1 MTTNVQESQRRLH
14 KEASSARMKRDEDDV
29 KKVFEVISNW
39 RNPFEPSEELLSLSS
54 GYVASES
61 MKADLLLAKEKG
73 TTALTAFVE
82 ERLVTNSTG
91 FFQTL
96 PKLKLRSFRDAQKKT
111 SVTAGDRNFIIR
123 ADRNLFARL
132 LVIGQSRQMDLK
144 DLLSHELGPL
154 PWSLASS
161 DGSLAKTNKAI
172 LSKLLENGVECLPT
186 LPDLTTAVI
195 IDAMAMLQT
204 LVRIPNRFCKLVD
217 MAMTRILI
225 EAGQAARI
233 DFVGDQYTA
242 NSIKNTE
249 NNKRGRDGEIVI
261 NITNGQQFC
270 PRRGKSSRQKEVTKL
285 VSQTSLHVSGQKMR
299 STPRKSKSTLS
310 LSLMETIS
318 PNSLPL
324 MVQLLYAQSCSN
336 QEEADT
342 RMLLHANNASQHGHQ
357 HIAIR
362 SSDTDVEVLAY
373 YY

>member
-1 MTTNVQESQRRLH
+1 
-14 KEASSARMKRDEDDV
+14 MKRDEDDV

-39 RNPFEPSEELLSLSS
+39 RSPFEPSEELLSLSS

-82 ERLVTNSTG
+82 ERLVTNSTE

-96 PKLKLRSFRDAQKKT
+96 PKLKVGSFRDAQKKT

-204 LVRIPNRFCKLVD
+204 LVRIPNRFSKLVD
-217 MAMTRILI
+217 MVMTRILI

-249 NNKRGRDGEIVI
+249 RNKRGRDGEIVI

-270 PRRGKSSRQKEVTKL
+270 PRRGESSWQMEVTKP
-285 VSQTSLHVSGQKMR
+285 V
-299 STPRKSKSTLS
+299 P
-310 LSLMETIS
+310 
-318 PNSLPL
+318 
-324 MVQLLYAQSCSN
+324 
-336 QEEADT
+336 
-342 RMLLHANNASQHGHQ
+342 
-357 HIAIR
+357 
-362 SSDTDVEVLAY
+362 
-373 YY
+373 

>member
-1 MTTNVQESQRRLH
+1 MTTNVQESQRRLY

-96 PKLKLRSFRDAQKKT
+96 PKLKVGSFRDAQKKT

-123 ADRNLFARL
+123 AERNLFARL
-132 LVIGQSRQMDLK
+132 LVIEQSCQMDLK

-204 LVRIPNRFCKLVD
+204 LVRIPNRFSKLVD
-217 MAMTRILI
+217 MVMTRILI
-225 EAGQAARI
+225 EAGRAARI

-249 NNKRGRDGEIVI
+249 RNKRGRDGEIVI

-270 PRRGKSSRQKEVTKL
+270 PRRGESSWQMELTKP
-285 VSQTSLHVSGQKMR
+285 VS
-299 STPRKSKSTLS
+299 
-310 LSLMETIS
+310 
-318 PNSLPL
+318 
-324 MVQLLYAQSCSN
+324 
-336 QEEADT
+336 
-342 RMLLHANNASQHGHQ
+342 
-357 HIAIR
+357 
-362 SSDTDVEVLAY
+362 
-373 YY
+373 